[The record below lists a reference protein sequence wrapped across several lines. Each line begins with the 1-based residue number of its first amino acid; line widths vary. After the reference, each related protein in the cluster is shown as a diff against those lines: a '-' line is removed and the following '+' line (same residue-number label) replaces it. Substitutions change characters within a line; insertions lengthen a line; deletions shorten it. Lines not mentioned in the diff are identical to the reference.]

1 MSQKRTS
8 HRYIG
13 PYLLQG
19 MLGHGNMGVVY
30 RAWDERLERSVAL
43 KRLRPSGNS
52 QDDRRQR
59 FRREARTIA
68 RLSHS
73 NVVRLYDFLEMEPGG
88 EWLVM
93 ELVEGRSLE
102 TLFAAGP
109 LDMGRFLRLVLQ
121 IADGLQAAHALDIIH
136 RDLKA
141 ENVLINDREQVKILD
156 FGLAKFFGETLQKE
170 HDAAQFLTSDGLV
183 VGTPHAMAP
192 EQIRGQEVD
201 ARCDLFALGG
211 LLYQGLSGVHP
222 FAAKFPAK
230 TLSNIYRLR
239 PPPLSTRMPHVPKAL
254 SRLVESLLAKRPAE
268 RPADAATVQRRL
280 ARILR
285 GLGTPAPRPD
295 R

>member
-1 MSQKRTS
+1 MSR

-30 RAWDERLERSVAL
+30 RAWDERLERPVAL
-43 KRLRPSGNS
+43 KRLRPSDDEA
-52 QDDRRQR
+52 DDRRQR

-68 RLSHS
+68 RLSHP
-73 NVVRLYDFLEMEPGG
+73 NVVRLYDFLELHPGG

-93 ELVEGRSLE
+93 EFVEGRSLE
-102 TLFAAGP
+102 SLFEAGR
-109 LDMGRFLRLVLQ
+109 LDRVRFLRLAQQ
-121 IADGLQAAHALDIIH
+121 IAEGLRAAHALDIIH

-141 ENVLINDREQVKILD
+141 ENVLISDREQVKILD
-156 FGLAKFFGETLQKE
+156 FGLAKFFGDTLQEE
-170 HDAAQFLTSDGLV
+170 HEAAQFMTSEGLV

-201 ARCDLFALGG
+201 ARCDLFAFGG
-211 LLYQGLSGVHP
+211 LLYQGLSGAHP
-222 FAAKFPAK
+222 FAAEFPAK

-239 PPPLSTRMPHVPKAL
+239 PPSLSTRDPNIPESL
-254 SRLVESLLAKRPAE
+254 SRLVDSLLAKRPQE
-268 RPADAATVQRRL
+268 RPADIATVQRRL

-285 GLGTPAPRPD
+285 RLGSAARPV
-295 R
+295 RS